1 VSGGD
6 AQTEGLV
13 SSISRPGGNMTGVSF
28 YSVPITGK
36 RLALLREL
44 VPNADVIAV
53 LQDPT
58 GGLFETEAR
67 EIETAARAIGQKI
80 ITLKAGNE
88 QEIRAAF
95 STLAKSSA
103 RALFVGTGSLFNSH
117 RNQLIGFAAL
127 HAIPASY
134 VFTGSVAAG
143 GLVSYGASQT
153 DAFRRAGVYVA
164 RVLNGEKPG
173 DLPVELPTKFEL
185 AINLKTAKTLG
196 LTVPPALIAR
206 ADEVIQ

>member
-1 VSGGD
+1 
-6 AQTEGLV
+6 
-13 SSISRPGGNMTGVSF
+13 
-28 YSVPITGK
+28 
-36 RLALLREL
+36 
-44 VPNADVIAV
+44 
-53 LQDPT
+53 
-58 GGLFETEAR
+58 
-67 EIETAARAIGQKI
+67 
-80 ITLKAGNE
+80 
-88 QEIRAAF
+88 
-95 STLAKSSA
+95 
-103 RALFVGTGSLFNSH
+103 
-117 RNQLIGFAAL
+117 
-127 HAIPASY
+127 